1 MSVRQHFF
9 LVFKRDLLSKKGA
22 KMNFFNNKKNQKI
35 IAAVIAL
42 IVVAAMV
49 AGVVGSFRF

>member
-1 MSVRQHFF
+1 MSARQHFF